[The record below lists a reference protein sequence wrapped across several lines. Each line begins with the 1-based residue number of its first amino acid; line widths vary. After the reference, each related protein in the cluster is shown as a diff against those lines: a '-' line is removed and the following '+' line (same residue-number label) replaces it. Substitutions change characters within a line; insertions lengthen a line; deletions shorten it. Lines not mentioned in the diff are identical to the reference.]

1 MMAGGVQRRQ
11 KCHNENSRTP
21 IVACF
26 YATQIGPLPRDEA
39 NQLCESLKGAGG
51 NCFIQRN

>member
-1 MMAGGVQRRQ
+1 M
-11 KCHNENSRTP
+11 
-21 IVACF
+21 F

>member
-1 MMAGGVQRRQ
+1 MPQRERSDGD
-11 KCHNENSRTP
+11 CGM
-21 IVACF
+21 F
-26 YATQIGPLPRDEA
+26 YATQIAPLPRDEA